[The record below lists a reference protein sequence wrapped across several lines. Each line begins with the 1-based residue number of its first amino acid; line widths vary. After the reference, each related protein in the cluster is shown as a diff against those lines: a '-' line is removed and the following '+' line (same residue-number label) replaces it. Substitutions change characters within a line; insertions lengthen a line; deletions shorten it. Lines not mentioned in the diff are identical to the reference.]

1 MSTFSNPKSLS
12 DSSSPKGGEK
22 PRDWR
27 HLSRL
32 FESLPPHAIEAEMS
46 LLGSMLIEPQVIGD
60 IVFIVKSGDDFFKPA
75 NGAIYNEMIELYDKT
90 ASLDIVQLNQK
101 LADKDVLSSVG
112 GVEYLVQLA
121 NAVPSAANAEH
132 YARLVREKGMIRQ
145 LIGAAG
151 DILYDAYH
159 SPDAAQ
165 DVLDQAEHR
174 IFHIAQQA
182 DSGKIVSLHD
192 LIQQTMDMIEAN
204 AGKTI
209 TGMPTGFSEIDEL
222 TGGLQK
228 GEVIIVAGR
237 PSMGKTALALN
248 LAEYMALR
256 GMGVGLFSLEMSK
269 QQLVQRLLTS
279 RSGNDSQRLRHNM
292 LGTEELH
299 RLMTACDELQNAPIF
314 IDDTPG
320 LSLLQLRAKARRM
333 AQKHDIKILF
343 IDYLQLMSS
352 GGRSESRQMEVSEI
366 SRGIKAMARELN
378 VPVVCLSQLNRAAEQ
393 REGHRPR
400 MSDLRESGS
409 IEQDADVVMML
420 HREEYYHQGEENWAD
435 ENPEKIGLAEL
446 IIAKQRNGPT
456 GTVRLVWNSTS
467 TQFRNYS
474 PSRPPHGFYE
484 NKPSGADSYSASP
497 FARERKTG
505 PVDNFRDGGGPDHDA
520 DDDLPI

>member
-1 MSTFSNPKSLS
+1 M
-12 DSSSPKGGEK
+12 
-22 PRDWR
+22 
-27 HLSRL
+27 SRL

-60 IVFIVKSGDDFFKPA
+60 IVFIVKNGDDFFKPA
-75 NGAIYNEMIELYDKT
+75 NGAIFNAMIELYDKT

-132 YARLVREKGMIRQ
+132 YARLVREKGVIRQ

-237 PSMGKTALALN
+237 PSMGKTAFALN
-248 LAEYMALR
+248 VAEQIAFGTLPALGSHSEGER
-256 GMGVGLFSLEMSK
+256 TPVGLFSLEMSK
-269 QQLVQRLLTS
+269 AAV
-279 RSGNDSQRLRHNM
+279 SQRM
-292 LGTEELH
+292 LSAYCGIDSHRIQNDAMSADEFRMIVASASELAGSC
-299 RLMTACDELQNAPIF
+299 LIV
-314 IDDTPG
+314 DDTSSMTI
-320 LSLLQLRAKARRM
+320 LTLRARARRM
-333 AQKHDIKILF
+333 VAQHHVKVILV
-343 IDYLQLMSS
+343 DYLQLLTSPAS
-352 GGRSESRQMEVSEI
+352 GKESRQVEVSAI
-366 SRGIKAMARELN
+366 SREIKALSRELSI
-378 VPVVCLSQLNRAAEQ
+378 PIVCLSQLNRGAES
-393 REGHRPR
+393 REGNRPR
-400 MSDLRESGS
+400 MSDLRESGA
-409 IEQDADVVMML
+409 IEQDADVVLLL
-420 HREEYYHQGEENWAD
+420 H
-435 ENPEKIGLAEL
+435 P
-446 IIAKQRNGPT
+446 
-456 GTVRLVWNSTS
+456 
-467 TQFRNYS
+467 
-474 PSRPPHGFYE
+474 
-484 NKPSGADSYSASP
+484 
-497 FARERKTG
+497 
-505 PVDNFRDGGGPDHDA
+505 
-520 DDDLPI
+520 

>member
-1 MSTFSNPKSLS
+1 
-12 DSSSPKGGEK
+12 
-22 PRDWR
+22 
-27 HLSRL
+27 
-32 FESLPPHAIEAEMS
+32 MS

-60 IVFIVKSGDDFFKPA
+60 IVFIVKNGDDFFKPA
-75 NGAIYNEMIELYDKT
+75 NGAIYNAMIELYDKN

-182 DSGKIVSLHD
+182 DSGEIVSLHD
-192 LIQQTMDMIEAN
+192 LILQAMEMIEAN
-204 AGKTI
+204 EGKTI

-228 GEVIIVAGR
+228 GEVIIVAAR

-248 LAEYMALR
+248 IAEYVAMR
-256 GMGVGLFSLEMSK
+256 GMGVGLFSLEMGK

-279 RSGNDSQRLRHNM
+279 RSRIDSQRLRRNM
-292 LGTEELH
+292 LGTEEF
-299 RLMTACDELQNAPIF
+299 RALMTACDELLNAPIF

-333 AQKHDIKILF
+333 AQKHNIQILF

-352 GGRSESRQMEVSEI
+352 GGRPESRQMEVSEI

-420 HREEYYHQGEENWAD
+420 HREEYYHQGDENWAD
-435 ENPEKIGLAEL
+435 ENPDKIGLAEL

-467 TQFRNYS
+467 TQFRDYS
-474 PSRPPHGFYE
+474 PSRPPQGFYE
-484 NKPSGADSYSASP
+484 DKPPGAGSYGASS

-505 PVDNFRDGGGPDHDA
+505 PVDNFRDGGGPDRDI
-520 DDDLPI
+520 DDELPI